1 VRSLFGVTKDLWR
14 LGLVFVDIALH
25 RRGPEHIP
33 SSSFLFGLLTTIYLI
48 VSIVATQVA
57 EPLPRAVGMVVFDTV
72 LYLGFIWVLLSIRSY
87 PDRFYQTVSAI
98 FGAQT
103 FLTLIGIP
111 ILMTVSIE
119 NGEIETSSA
128 GSWLFL
134 ILILWSIDI
143 AGFVLSRALR
153 LSYFLAVMIVL
164 GYSLSSFTL
173 GGLLFSVVS

>member
-1 VRSLFGVTKDLWR
+1 MKDLWR
-14 LGLVFVDIALH
+14 LGIVFVDIALH

-33 SSSFLFGLLTTIYLI
+33 SSAFLFGLLTTIYLI

-57 EPLPRAVGMVVFDTV
+57 EPFPQSRGHGHFRDTLLLSR
-72 LYLGFIWVLLSIRSY
+72 LYLVAVINSIVV

-111 ILMTVSIE
+111 ILISIGIE
-119 NGEIETSSA
+119 SGEIETFNV
-128 GSWLFL
+128 GSWLFF

-143 AGFVLSRALR
+143 AKFCVVTRATIIVFLGCAYRTRVFVQFAHAWRTVIPGS
-153 LSYFLAVMIVL
+153 
-164 GYSLSSFTL
+164 
-173 GGLLFSVVS
+173 

>member
-1 VRSLFGVTKDLWR
+1 MKDLWR
-14 LGLVFVDIALH
+14 LGIVFVDIALH

-33 SSSFLFGLLTTIYLI
+33 SSAFLFGLLTTIYLI

-57 EPLPRAVGMVVFDTV
+57 EPFPRAVGMVIFDTL
-72 LYLGFIWVLLSIRSY
+72 LYLGFIWLLLSIRSY

-111 ILMTVSIE
+111 ILISIGIE
-119 NGEIETSSA
+119 SGEIETFNV
-128 GSWLFL
+128 GRWLFF

-143 AGFVLSRALR
+143 ASFVLSRALQ
-153 LSYFLAVMIVL
+153 LSYFLGVLIVL
-164 GYSLSSFTL
+164 GYSFSSLTL
-173 GGLLFSVVS
+173 GGLLFPVAS